1 MGFGCVRPQCGLL
14 DNLESLDLGV
24 EALGS
29 GQGLWYEYESEV
41 LGYGHCGAFGRWLLG
56 LRA

>member
-1 MGFGCVRPQCGLL
+1 MRPQCGLL